1 MAPGSAAASMQRR
14 QRSLPTGRMS
24 NTEFKRVLGFHQP
37 YSQRVYHILRGEI
50 KIYMGVHGISNRTQA
65 GSADWGAMIDW
76 VLSHHYMRS
85 ARCLHRGDGPEGVR
99 KLRRAVHFLC
109 LSCARSLYVSPGL
122 LDQVLG
128 NSSDDEPYLSLAV
141 ASTTSQAAPITSPA
155 APITSPAAP
164 TTSAPTA
171 SATALVPASATA
183 LVPASATALVPASAT
198 ALVPAS
204 ATALV
209 PPSDPDLVSD
219 VVPVDTAP
227 PGRTILIELVEPDYR
242 QNHHELDTLL
252 IRYYAAL
259 MGQPI
264 FLMSRLWMACKKHMP
279 AGRSLTEIRGCTVTP
294 GEEVSLTD
302 HKEVSAWLAANRG
315 LQPLRVTAVLR
326 RKSLPR
332 PVVVSTQL
340 IPSPPS
346 TSQILVAIHNHG

>member
-128 NSSDDEPYLSLAV
+128 NSSDDEPYLSPAV
-141 ASTTSQAAPITSPA
+141 APTTSQAAPITSPA

-164 TTSAPTA
+164 TTSAPT
-171 SATALVPASATA
+171 
-183 LVPASATALVPASAT
+183 ASAT

-259 MGQPI
+259 VGQPI

>member
-1 MAPGSAAASMQRR
+1 
-14 QRSLPTGRMS
+14 MS

-76 VLSHHYMRS
+76 VLSDHYMRS
-85 ARCLHRGDGPEGVR
+85 AHCLHRGDGPEGVR
-99 KLRRAVHFLC
+99 KLRREVHFLC

-128 NSSDDEPYLSLAV
+128 NSSDDEPYPSPAV
-141 ASTTSQAAPITSPA
+141 APTTSQAAPITSPA

-164 TTSAPTA
+164 TTSAPT
-171 SATALVPASATA
+171 
-183 LVPASATALVPASAT
+183 ASATALVPASAT

-242 QNHHELDTLL
+242 QNHHELDSLL

-259 MGQPI
+259 VGQPI

-279 AGRSLTEIRGCTVTP
+279 AGQSLTEIRGCTVTP

-315 LQPLRVTAVLR
+315 LQPLRVTAVLW

>member
-1 MAPGSAAASMQRR
+1 MQRR

-128 NSSDDEPYLSLAV
+128 NSSDDEPYPSPAV
-141 ASTTSQAAPITSPA
+141 APTTSQAAPITSPA

-164 TTSAPTA
+164 TTSAPT
-171 SATALVPASATA
+171 
-183 LVPASATALVPASAT
+183 ASAT

-259 MGQPI
+259 VGQPI

>member
-1 MAPGSAAASMQRR
+1 MGPGSAAASMPCR
-14 QRSLPTGRMS
+14 QRSLPNGRMS
-24 NTEFKRVLGFHQP
+24 NTEFKKVLGFHQP
-37 YSQRVYHILRGEI
+37 YSQQGNHILRREI
-50 KIYMGVHGISNRTQA
+50 KINMDVHGISDRTQA

-85 ARCLHRGDGPEGVR
+85 ARFLHRGDGPEGVR
-99 KLRRAVHFLC
+99 KVHRAVHFLC

-128 NSSDDEPYLSLAV
+128 NSSDDEPYPSPAI
-141 ASTTSQAAPITSPA
+141 APTTSQAATISSPAARITSPA
-155 APITSPAAP
+155 ARITSPAAP
-164 TTSAPTA
+164 TTSAPM
-171 SATALVPASATA
+171 
-183 LVPASATALVPASAT
+183 ASATALVPASAT

-209 PPSDPDLVSD
+209 PPSDPDLVLD
-219 VVPVDTAP
+219 VVPGVTAP
-227 PGRTILIELVEPDYR
+227 PGRTILREIVEREYR
-242 QNHHELDTLL
+242 QNHQELDTLL
-252 IRYYAAL
+252 IPSYAAL
-259 MGQPI
+259 VDQPI
-264 FLMSRLWMACKKHMP
+264 FLMSRLWMACKRHMP

-294 GEEVSLTD
+294 GEVVSLTD

-315 LQPLRVTAVLR
+315 LQPLRVTTVFQ

-346 TSQILVAIHNHG
+346 TSQILVEILSHG